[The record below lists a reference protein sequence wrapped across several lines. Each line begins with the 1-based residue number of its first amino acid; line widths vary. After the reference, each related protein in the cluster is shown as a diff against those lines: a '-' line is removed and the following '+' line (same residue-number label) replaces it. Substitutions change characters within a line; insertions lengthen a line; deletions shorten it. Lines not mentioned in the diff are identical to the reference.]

1 MADDQQKRA
10 LALLAC
16 IRPLG
21 AVKSECSLYDER
33 MPRVS
38 EDHRAARRRQILSAA
53 ATRFARDGFH
63 RTSMQDVVDESGLS
77 FGAVYRYFRTKN
89 DIVMAISLEAIG
101 VIETV
106 VRDGVQAGRP
116 VADLLATL
124 PGALLD
130 LEQIDERM
138 RLAVQAW
145 GEALR
150 DPALAQRMQEGLR
163 RARAA
168 LRESI
173 EVNWADSGVHIDA
186 DAAAQ
191 VLISIIQGFIL
202 QRSWDPRLDA
212 DSYGQAAQALIS
224 GKLGGAPAG

>member
-1 MADDQQKRA
+1 
-10 LALLAC
+10 
-16 IRPLG
+16 
-21 AVKSECSLYDER
+21 

-38 EDHRAARRRQILSAA
+38 EDHRAARRQQILAA
-53 ATRFARDGFH
+53 AAARFARDGFH
-63 RTSMQDVVDESGLS
+63 RTSMQDVVDESGMS

-89 DIVMAISLEAIG
+89 DIVMAISLEAISM
-101 VIETV
+101 IETV

-116 VADLLATL
+116 VADLMAKL
-124 PGALLD
+124 PRALLT

-150 DPALAQRMQEGLR
+150 DQALAERMQSGLR

-168 LRESI
+168 LKETIDVSY
-173 EVNWADSGVHIDA
+173 ADSDVHIDA
-186 DAAAQ
+186 EAASQ

-202 QRSWDPRLDA
+202 QRAWDPHLDA
-212 DSYGQAAQALIS
+212 DSYGQAAQALIA
-224 GKLGGAPAG
+224 GTLGRTGPEQPTPR

>member
-1 MADDQQKRA
+1 
-10 LALLAC
+10 
-16 IRPLG
+16 
-21 AVKSECSLYDER
+21 
-33 MPRVS
+33 
-38 EDHRAARRRQILSAA
+38 
-53 ATRFARDGFH
+53 
-63 RTSMQDVVDESGLS
+63 MQDVVDESGLS

-124 PGALLD
+124 PGSLLD

-173 EVNWADSGVHIDA
+173 EANCADSGVRIDA

-212 DSYGQAAQALIS
+212 DAYGRAAQALIS
-224 GKLGGAPAG
+224 GRLGGATAG

>member
-1 MADDQQKRA
+1 MHLPAHTVKRE
-10 LALLAC
+10 
-16 IRPLG
+16 R
-21 AVKSECSLYDER
+21 SLYDER

-38 EDHRAARRRQILSAA
+38 EDHRAARRQQILAAA

-63 RTSMQDVVDESGLS
+63 RTSMQDVVDESGMS

-89 DIVMAISLEAIG
+89 DIVMAISLEAISM
-101 VIETV
+101 IETV
-106 VRDGVQAGRP
+106 VRDGVQAGHP
-116 VADLLATL
+116 VADLMATL
-124 PGALLD
+124 PRALLT

-150 DPALAQRMQEGLR
+150 DQALAERMQSGLR

-168 LRESI
+168 LKETIDVSC
-173 EVNWADSGVHIDA
+173 ADSDVHIDA
-186 DAAAQ
+186 EAASQ

-202 QRSWDPRLDA
+202 QRAWDPHLDA
-212 DSYGQAAQALIS
+212 DSYGQAAQALIA
-224 GKLGGAPAG
+224 GALDRTVSDQPTPR